1 MPKWMQAIVAVI
13 GAAVAEYWAG
23 APPVMRSAF
32 ACLPVVILLDMSSTV
47 AFGRICQPTTPT
59 LAGDRWQ
66 AVTLRAMLTLGFL
79 ILGITA
85 DAVSGIRYS
94 FAPLAVLWG
103 YSTHVASTVRHFK
116 AISQSSHI
124 PFPPWADELDD
135 RAEALTNAG
144 VQPEAAAEA
153 TREES

>member
-1 MPKWMQAIVAVI
+1 MPKWVQAILAVI
-13 GAAVAEYWAG
+13 GAAVAEYWSG
-23 APPVMRSAF
+23 APPVMKSAF
-32 ACLPVVILLDMSSTV
+32 ACLPVVIVLDMAATV
-47 AFGRICQPTTPT
+47 AFGRLCEPKRPMME
-59 LAGDRWQ
+59 GDRWQ
-66 AVTLRAMLTLGFL
+66 AVTLRAMLTCGFL

-116 AISQSSHI
+116 QISKTSHI

-135 RAEALTNAG
+135 RADALTNAG
-144 VQPEAAAEA
+144 VQPEAAAA
-153 TREES
+153 KTTVEE